1 MGVLSYESTR
11 IKVIIVKF
19 PLILSMYMQNRNR
32 KIKTFSSGSS
42 VNSERM
48 NSFTRC
54 DFSFLI
60 TDLFQVC
67 KCKKKQDLVGPT
79 LLFKNHFCW
88 FKKCACVCMCTQS
101 VMSHSLG
108 PHGLQPTRYLCPW
121 RLSWQEYWSGLPFAS
136 PWDLPNPGIE
146 PRSPALWEDSLS
158 PGKPENPGVGS
169 LSLSRGTS

>member
-19 PLILSMYMQNRNR
+19 PLILSMHVQNRNR

-42 VNSERM
+42 VNPPKM
-48 NSFTRC
+48 NSFTRY

-88 FKKCACVCMCTQS
+88 FKNVHVCVCMLSHS

-108 PHGLQPTRYLCPW
+108 PHGPTRYLCP
-121 RLSWQEYWSGLPFAS
+121 
-136 PWDLPNPGIE
+136 
-146 PRSPALWEDSLS
+146 
-158 PGKPENPGVGS
+158 
-169 LSLSRGTS
+169 